1 MHPTDAA
8 DRGIAEGELISVAS
22 RHGQIALPV
31 TLTDDIKQG
40 VVAIPHGWGH
50 NGNGG
55 WTKANDAASNDLGSG
70 GVNVNKLISSDPE
83 DLERLAGMANMTG
96 VPIQVA
102 ALDRTSDSI
111 RDRLSASSDMVAS
124 GE

>member
-1 MHPTDAA
+1 M
-8 DRGIAEGELISVAS
+8 REEV
-22 RHGQIALPV
+22 
-31 TLTDDIKQG
+31 
-40 VVAIPHGWGH
+40 
-50 NGNGG
+50 
-55 WTKANDAASNDLGSG
+55 DL
-70 GVNVNKLISSDPE
+70 VISSDPE